1 MGAIT
6 ISDGS
11 PTISRN
17 DITGMISAATH
28 ASVIIENNKIDLQ
41 FWQDFTIYVAR
52 GTAIISN
59 NILNGGGVGNGPDN
73 IAVSSATI
81 TDNLFF
87 NCSHDPA
94 INLLESEFFSFRG

>member
-1 MGAIT
+1 
-6 ISDGS
+6 
-11 PTISRN
+11 
-17 DITGMISAATH
+17 MISAATH
-28 ASVIIENNKIDLQ
+28 ASVIIENNKINLQ
-41 FWQDFTIYVAR
+41 FWQDFTIYVTR
-52 GTAIISN
+52 RIAIISN

-94 INLLESEFFSFRG
+94 INLLDQSSLVFVGNLINGAYAD